1 MSWLADF
8 RGKRCLITGHTGFKG
23 SWLALWLCELGAE
36 VHGVALPPA
45 TNPSLFNQLD
55 LGTLISGDHRGDVR
69 DARVLSDIM
78 DRVEPDFVFH
88 LAAQPLVRRSY
99 AEPLETFSTNVM
111 GTVHVLEALRSLR
124 KECSVV
130 LVTTDKC
137 YENLET
143 GQAYRE
149 EDALGGHDC
158 YSASKA
164 AAEIVAAAYRRS
176 FFAAPSALIRVATA
190 RAGNVIGG
198 GDWATDRIVPDCVRH
213 LSRGEPIP
221 VRNKHA
227 TRPWQH
233 VLDPLCG
240 YLSLALR
247 LDSGNLIANQTFGLS
262 SSAAFNF
269 GPEPED
275 NRTVQE
281 LVDAIL
287 QSWPGSW
294 VDRSDPA
301 AVHEAGKLG
310 LATGKAKSQLD
321 WSPQWNFPRAIEVTI
336 SWYRQA
342 LDCREAEDFRRL
354 TRKQIE
360 EYMA

>member
-1 MSWLADF
+1 MSALANF
-8 RGKRCLITGHTGFKG
+8 RGKCCLITGHTGFKG
-23 SWLALWLCELGAE
+23 SWLAFWLCELGAE

-45 TNPSLFNQLD
+45 TDPALFHQLD
-55 LGTLISGDHRGDVR
+55 LGALIAGDHRGDVR
-69 DARVLSDIM
+69 DAGVLGDIM
-78 DRVEPDFVFH
+78 DRVQPDFVFH
-88 LAAQPLVRRSY
+88 LAAQPLVRQSY

-176 FFAAPSALIRVATA
+176 FFAVPSALIRVATA

-198 GDWATDRIVPDCVRH
+198 GDWAMDRIVPDCVRH
-213 LSRGEPIP
+213 LSRGEAIS

-233 VLDPLCG
+233 VLEPLSG
-240 YLSLALR
+240 YLALSLHLA
-247 LDSGNLIANQTFGLS
+247 SGNLLPSQKSREA

-275 NRTVQE
+275 NRTVEE
-281 LVDAIL
+281 LVGAL
-287 QSWPGSW
+287 LNLWPGTWIDGSNP
-294 VDRSDPA
+294 D

-310 LATGKAKSQLD
+310 LATEKAKKQLN
-321 WSPQWNFPRAIEVTI
+321 WSPRWNFARATEATV
-336 SWYRQA
+336 SWYRQSLA
-342 LDCREAEDFRRL
+342 CAHANDFRCL
-354 TRKQIE
+354 TRSQIE